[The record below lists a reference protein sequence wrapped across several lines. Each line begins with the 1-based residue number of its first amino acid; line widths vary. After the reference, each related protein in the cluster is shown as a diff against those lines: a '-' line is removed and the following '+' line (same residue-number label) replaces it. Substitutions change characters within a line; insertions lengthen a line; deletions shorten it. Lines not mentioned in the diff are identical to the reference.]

1 MQDQEGL
8 HKLSEFPGGSNVDL
22 GVDGGMLPI
31 QTVSS
36 LLGVPAATL
45 RSWERRYAFLSSGR
59 SEGGHRRYTPE
70 QVVVLRRM
78 RDEIAAGRPASQ
90 AALLAS
96 AAISHSPE
104 MLAETIVQAAHRLDE
119 VGIGAVLDRAKPI
132 HGLAV
137 TIQQVVLPAMRDLGD
152 QWAFGRC
159 DVAQE
164 HLATS
169 AVRRW
174 LNQESRRQQPW
185 ASSAP
190 VILACGPGDSHTIG
204 LEAFGVLLGARGHD
218 CRLLGART
226 PTSALMAT
234 LAELGEAAV
243 VVVSQ
248 LSWTRA
254 GAVESLRAADRSGSE
269 VYYAGAAFG
278 APRTRRGVPGTY
290 LGEDLADAAAR
301 LTARAAPPPGHR
313 GEDRA
318 RAAPAGLDTRR
329 ELRRPPA

>member
-1 MQDQEGL
+1 MQDPEGL
-8 HKLSEFPGGSNVDL
+8 HKLGKLAGRWNADL
-22 GVDGGMLPI
+22 GVQGGMLPI
-31 QTVSS
+31 ETVSS

-70 QVVVLRRM
+70 QVAVLRRV

-104 MLAETIVQAAHRLDE
+104 MLAETIVQAAHRLDGA
-119 VGIGAVLDRAKPI
+119 GIAAVLDRAKPI

-137 TIQQVVLPAMRDLGD
+137 TIQRVVLPAMRDIGD

-159 DVAQE
+159 DVAHE
-164 HLATS
+164 HLATG

-174 LNQESRRQQPW
+174 LNQESWRPQPS
-185 ASSAP
+185 ASSQP

-226 PTSALMAT
+226 PTTALVAA
-234 LAELGEAAV
+234 LDELGEAAV

-254 GAVESLRAADRSGSE
+254 GAVESLRASDRSGSE
-269 VYYAGAAFG
+269 VYYAGAAFVT
-278 APRTRRGVPGTY
+278 PRSRRGVPGTY
-290 LGEDLADAAAR
+290 LGEDLADAAECV
-301 LTARAAPPPGHR
+301 TARGRPPPGHR
-313 GEDRA
+313 RGDSA
-318 RAAPAGLDTRR
+318 RDAPAGVDTRL
-329 ELRRPPA
+329 EVRRPSA